1 MEFVLPICFR
11 LRLVAEKIL
20 NIQHPLTQEIEN
32 TTSRSVSLSWV
43 KFFNFQ
49 ETPKQMASQ
58 VSVFTKII
66 SIFFLI
72 GVFIF
77 FIIIIIFMRVNR
89 DYLNLR
95 VQMGRLYICLEF
107 RC

>member
-11 LRLVAEKIL
+11 LCLVAEKIL
-20 NIQHPLTQEIEN
+20 NIQHPLTQETEN

-43 KFFNFQ
+43 KLFNFQ

-66 SIFFLI
+66 SIFFSHWC
-72 GVFIF
+72 FYF
-77 FIIIIIFMRVNR
+77 YFYYY
-89 DYLNLR
+89 YLYACEL
-95 VQMGRLYICLEF
+95 
-107 RC
+107 

>member
-1 MEFVLPICFR
+1 MESVLPICFR
-11 LRLVAEKIL
+11 LCLVAEKIL
-20 NIQHPLTQEIEN
+20 NIQHLLTQETEN
-32 TTSRSVSLSWV
+32 MTSRSVSLSWV

-77 FIIIIIFMRVNR
+77 IFIISMRVSC